1 MGVSGDAMP
10 GTRAGPRDAILLIE
24 DDHEI
29 RDALRELLQDAG
41 HRVFG
46 ARDGQEALEMLETG
60 AIPRPCLV
68 LLDWVMHPMSG
79 PEFLEVLQRRP
90 DVAHLRVV
98 VISGASNLEQARSHP
113 SVVGVL
119 QKPFDIDELLAVAQ
133 RHCGITE
140 SHAAAS

>member
-1 MGVSGDAMP
+1 MP
-10 GTRAGPRDAILLIE
+10 ETRAGQRDAILLIE

-29 RDALRELLQDAG
+29 RDALSELLQEAG

-68 LLDWVMHPMSG
+68 LLDWVMHPISG
-79 PEFLEVLQRRP
+79 GEFLEALQRRP
-90 DVAHLRVV
+90 DLAQLRVV
-98 VISGASNLEQARSHP
+98 VISGATNLEEARSHP

-119 QKPFDIDELLAVAQ
+119 QKPFDIDELLAIAHS
-133 RHCGITE
+133 HCGITE

>member
-1 MGVSGDAMP
+1 MP
-10 GTRAGPRDAILLIE
+10 ETRAGQRDAILLIE

-29 RDALRELLQDAG
+29 RDALSELLQEAG
-41 HRVFG
+41 HWVFG

-68 LLDWVMHPMSG
+68 LLDWVMHPISG
-79 PEFLEVLQRRP
+79 GEFLEALQRRP
-90 DVAHLRVV
+90 DLAQLRVV
-98 VISGASNLEQARSHP
+98 VISGATNLEEARSHP

-119 QKPFDIDELLAVAQ
+119 QKPFDIDELLAIAHS
-133 RHCGITE
+133 HCGITE

>member
-1 MGVSGDAMP
+1 MGVSRAAMP
-10 GTRAGPRDAILLIE
+10 GTRAGQRDAILLIE

-29 RDALRELLQDAG
+29 LDALGELLQDAG
-41 HRVFG
+41 HLVFG
-46 ARDGQEALEMLETG
+46 ARDGREALGMLETG

-98 VISGASNLEQARSHP
+98 VISGATNLEQARSHP
-113 SVVGVL
+113 AVVGVL
-119 QKPFDIDELLAVAQ
+119 QKPFDIEALLAVA
-133 RHCGITE
+133 RSHCGNAE
-140 SHAAAS
+140 PQAAAV